1 MYTGGEIKNCI
12 VEGPVAL
19 DIALVKERAEVK
31 HFESPVAGDADI
43 ILSLGSRAK
52 PEEIGANL
60 FKTLRKFDFLGVDV
74 VYSEV
79 FSEKGEGM
87 AIMNRLN
94 KAAGYRVLEAE

>member
-1 MYTGGEIKNCI
+1 MKLKQLICLLLAAVVLGACG
-12 VEGPVAL
+12 
-19 DIALVKERAEVK
+19 
-31 HFESPVAGDADI
+31 SPAAPTEATEETKTLYHADI

>member
-1 MYTGGEIKNCI
+1 
-12 VEGPVAL
+12 
-19 DIALVKERAEVK
+19 
-31 HFESPVAGDADI
+31 
-43 ILSLGSRAK
+43 
-52 PEEIGANL
+52 
-60 FKTLRKFDFLGVDV
+60 VDV

>member
-1 MYTGGEIKNCI
+1 MATEETKTLY
-12 VEGPVAL
+12 
-19 DIALVKERAEVK
+19 
-31 HFESPVAGDADI
+31 HADI

-79 FSEKGEGM
+79 FSEKRRRNGDYEPSEQGGGLSG
-87 AIMNRLN
+87 IRSGI
-94 KAAGYRVLEAE
+94 KKKKWSV